1 MFVRA
6 WAGYMVVNM
15 VGRLYGMI
23 PYKDLPTHS
32 VWGGRGK
39 SSPPSPS
46 LMWVTGISL

>member
-32 VWGGRGK
+32 VWGGGGEGQEFTPFPFPYVGQRD
-39 SSPPSPS
+39 
-46 LMWVTGISL
+46 